1 MSRNGSLR
9 WRFQRCCNLFFFAWK
24 NRETGSYCTK
34 RATVVHVP
42 NTKVSGIFNYLVH
55 VLYSVYRSTENP
67 LYLSRLLEQENDF
80 KIDLSTLPST
90 SMMSLSLVHWH
101 TWYAWTRLRPY
112 SFARSLGQ
120 LHVWLNLFGLIEKS
134 LHFSRLI
141 RFNAKPYHWWNR
153 HLEPSVKNTSISI
166 DTANWEGQAKGCIPL
181 WSFVR
186 TKNKGTG

>member
-9 WRFQRCCNLFFFAWK
+9 WRFQRCRNLFFSLE
-24 NRETGSYCTK
+24 RTGRQAPTAQK
-34 RATVVHVP
+34 EQQIVHVP

-101 TWYAWTRLRPY
+101 TWYA
-112 SFARSLGQ
+112 
-120 LHVWLNLFGLIEKS
+120 
-134 LHFSRLI
+134 
-141 RFNAKPYHWWNR
+141 
-153 HLEPSVKNTSISI
+153 
-166 DTANWEGQAKGCIPL
+166 
-181 WSFVR
+181 
-186 TKNKGTG
+186 